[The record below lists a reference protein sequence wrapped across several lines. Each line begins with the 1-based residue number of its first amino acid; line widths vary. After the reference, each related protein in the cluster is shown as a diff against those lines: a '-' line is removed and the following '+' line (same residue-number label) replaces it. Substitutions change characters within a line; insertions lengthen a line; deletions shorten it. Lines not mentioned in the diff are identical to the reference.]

1 MEAGFDVY
9 FLGILFMLAL
19 FIWSARS
26 RFRDIDAFGKRSA
39 ERDGSGGAGFT
50 ESAELSAMKGLVF
63 GATPAHLKDT
73 EDKP

>member
-26 RFRDIDAFGKRSA
+26 RFRDIDALKNELDKRKE
-39 ERDGSGGAGFT
+39 ERRKRR
-50 ESAELSAMKGLVF
+50 ERWRRIHRKR
-63 GATPAHLKDT
+63 
-73 EDKP
+73 